1 MRSLARSS
9 ERASSS
15 TIMLLSPAASPLS
28 TRRVTARSARSA
40 ACSISTRRAVDESA
54 SSLSAAS
61 PPLPSD
67 RLAAASRPRTA
78 ASAPE
83 MAPSQSSLRG
93 WSKFSASSRGK
104 SETRKEACSSSSM
117 ASSAALTSLVM
128 VGLALRPLDRTAG
141 LERDSVG
148 LPLDALGA
156 RRMACRVNA
165 AISPIGNIAG
175 HSRGDIASETEL
187 ADDGGEQ
194 SAFVALDATH
204 QVDFE
209 SLAHRARRTPLAQG
223 FGRQPE
229 RGLEKFKCCLPPEHV
244 AQLLAEADAG
254 GRSLSHGRSNQ
265 LDAAELKKATVTDLM
280 PRGPIQQNNGIAIAD
295 QL

>member
-1 MRSLARSS
+1 
-9 ERASSS
+9 
-15 TIMLLSPAASPLS
+15 
-28 TRRVTARSARSA
+28 
-40 ACSISTRRAVDESA
+40 
-54 SSLSAAS
+54 
-61 PPLPSD
+61 
-67 RLAAASRPRTA
+67 
-78 ASAPE
+78 
-83 MAPSQSSLRG
+83 MAPSQSSLERLEQILRQLARQERDQKG
-93 WSKFSASSRGK
+93 GLLELVDGILSRIDELGHGG
-104 SETRKEACSSSSM
+104 
-117 ASSAALTSLVM
+117 
-128 VGLALRPLDRTAG
+128 VGLRPLDRTAR

-209 SLAHRARRTPLAQG
+209 RLAHRARRTPLAQG

-229 RGLEKFKCCLPPEHV
+229 RGLEKFKRCLPPEHV

-254 GRSLSHGRSNQ
+254 GRSLAHGRSNQ

-295 QL
+295 QPAQSLARLVPVDKKNQRRADRFEKRLKRLLTGFVAAADEVEGFSLGEALGPFLAEPAPFHRKCVEQTDGKTWRAAHAHRYA